1 MHVDKAGTGYQIYV
15 QNSYYYDK
23 EKQGDNISLDDLAS
37 LDKYL
42 NAVVDS
48 MPELKG
54 ISPGDINIHVLPNT
68 SSGADNTVNTAADD
82 IIGVVPFQYSYSG
95 DINFEGGTA
104 SLGNWSETDS
114 FDTVAALKVKD
125 RIAEMYKNS
134 NSFNLKNELTL
145 LDKFLSNGGILHPN
159 QDNLGA

>member
-1 MHVDKAGTGYQIYV
+1 MHVDKTGTGYQIYV

-23 EKQGDNISLDDLAS
+23 EKQGDNISSEDLAS
-37 LDKYL
+37 IDKYL
-42 NAVVDS
+42 NSVVDS

-54 ISPGDINIHVLPNT
+54 VSPGEINIHVLPDA
-68 SSGADNTVNTAADD
+68 SLGADNTINTAADD

-95 DINFEGGTA
+95 DINFNGSTA
-104 SLGNWSETDS
+104 SLSNWSETDA

-134 NSFNLKNELTL
+134 NGFDLKDELML

-159 QDNLGA
+159 